1 MISQEYISALAILLV
16 AILKGFNITIGND
29 AISGIITGVLAVWIA
44 IRRYQK
50 GDITLG
56 GLKK

>member
-1 MISQEYISALAILLV
+1 MSQEYISALAILLV